1 MRDRKAFVDIKMI
14 SAKAFLIPKYAR
26 KIASVIWGKYIEN
39 KIRDILEKKNNEKY
53 MKKDKV

>member
-14 SAKAFLIPKYAR
+14 SAKAFLIPKDAR
-26 KIASVIWGKYIEN
+26 KIASVIWGKYIKN
-39 KIRDILEKKNNEKY
+39 KIRDILQKKNNEKY

>member
-39 KIRDILEKKNNEKY
+39 LLKKL
-53 MKKDKV
+53 VL

>member
-26 KIASVIWGKYIEN
+26 KIASVIWGKYMEN
-39 KIRDILEKKNNEKY
+39 KIRDIL
-53 MKKDKV
+53 